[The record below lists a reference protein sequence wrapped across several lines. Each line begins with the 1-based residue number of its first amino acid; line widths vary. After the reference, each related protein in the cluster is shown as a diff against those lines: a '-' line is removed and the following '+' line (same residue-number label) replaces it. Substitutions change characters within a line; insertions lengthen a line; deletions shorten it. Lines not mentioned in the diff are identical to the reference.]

1 MLTWHQSTGSC
12 TTLMTQP
19 TPQCLPL
26 ERLLKKNKN
35 KTRIKLIIHQL
46 THLTSDK
53 IKRAKSSAATIDL
66 S

>member
-26 ERLLKKNKN
+26 ERLLKKKKK

>member
-26 ERLLKKNKN
+26 ERLLKK
-35 KTRIKLIIHQL
+35 KTKIKLIIHQL

>member
-26 ERLLKKNKN
+26 DRLLKKNP
-35 KTRIKLIIHQL
+35 TRIKLIIHQL

-53 IKRAKSSAATIDL
+53 IKRAKSSAATIAL

>member
-26 ERLLKKNKN
+26 ERLLKKK

>member
-1 MLTWHQSTGSC
+1 MLTWHQLTGSC

-26 ERLLKKNKN
+26 ERLLKKKT